1 MVWTER
7 KSMQKIAQKEL
18 DTHSIQNDYE
28 VKCKICNDRGFVVTT
43 KEDAELVEEKEEIIT
58 TIIDG
63 PDGTTKKKH
72 TPTGVFNK
80 VYTKKCICKV
90 KSDYMYRLTAGGMS
104 NFINHSFNNF
114 ITKFKWQE
122 IFLNS
127 AKDFRKDPTQLFFM
141 SGIAGSGK
149 TRLCST
155 LANYLVYKGYSPEYL
170 LWEREMAEATDNYRA
185 IDFKKFSMWSSI
197 PLLYIDDFLK
207 CMDNDINKLTDLEK
221 RTARA
226 IINARYNNPKLITII
241 STELTDVQLERI
253 DRSLFSRLKEMATSK
268 YLHFMDP
275 KDTSRDIRHLKF
287 IGEWPTEEIK

>member
-1 MVWTER
+1 
-7 KSMQKIAQKEL
+7 
-18 DTHSIQNDYE
+18 
-28 VKCKICNDRGFVVTT
+28 
-43 KEDAELVEEKEEIIT
+43 
-58 TIIDG
+58 
-63 PDGTTKKKH
+63 
-72 TPTGVFNK
+72 
-80 VYTKKCICKV
+80 
-90 KSDYMYRLTAGGMS
+90 
-104 NFINHSFNNF
+104 
-114 ITKFKWQE
+114 
-122 IFLNS
+122 
-127 AKDFRKDPTQLFFM
+127 
-141 SGIAGSGK
+141 
-149 TRLCST
+149 
-155 LANYLVYKGYSPEYL
+155 
-170 LWEREMAEATDNYRA
+170 MAEATDNYRA

-287 IGEWPTEEIK
+287 IGEWPKEEIK